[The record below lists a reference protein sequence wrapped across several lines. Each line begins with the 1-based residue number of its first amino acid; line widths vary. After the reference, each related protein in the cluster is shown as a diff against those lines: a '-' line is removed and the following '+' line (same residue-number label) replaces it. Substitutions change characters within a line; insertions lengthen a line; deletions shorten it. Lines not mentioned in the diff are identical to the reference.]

1 MKLVPLLLL
10 PTLVL
15 IGCGSGGSGTSD
27 SGQIPDDGNT
37 PGDGTN
43 PDDDTNPGD
52 DNNPAPDPDEDFAQ
66 QMLFAVNQARQ
77 QARDCGD
84 KSMPAAPALT
94 WSYDLESAAVRHS
107 SDMANGN
114 FLSHTGSDNSSVG
127 DRISD
132 TGYRASA
139 WAENVAAGQKDID
152 AVMASWLSSPGHCEN
167 IMRTSVTELGAA
179 FVENP
184 DTTYGIY
191 WTQVFAAPL

>member
-10 PTLVL
+10 PTLILV
-15 IGCGSGGSGTSD
+15 GCGFGGSGTSD

-43 PDDDTNPGD
+43 PGD
-52 DNNPAPDPDEDFAQ
+52 DNNPAPGPDDDFAQ

-77 QARDCGD
+77 HARDCGD
-84 KSMPAAPALT
+84 KSMPAASALT

-114 FLSHTGSDNSSVG
+114 FLSHTGSDNSSAG

-167 IMRTSVTELGAA
+167 IMRTSVTELGVAL
-179 FVENP
+179 VENP